1 MKKFSKILKKTA
13 LKSQFISMRY
23 SNIILTCEKD
33 LLVLDESGESSA
45 KTDLPPRRDRR
56 NAIGKSALFF
66 DSSLAGI

>member
-1 MKKFSKILKKTA
+1 
-13 LKSQFISMRY
+13 MRY
-23 SNIILTCEKD
+23 SNIVLTCEKD

-66 DSSLAGI
+66 DFSLAGI